1 MSLPKEPR
9 QLMINLMYIVLTA
22 ILALNVSAEI
32 LNAFVNMDHSIRES
46 SQIIE
51 SANEIMLKSIREQ
64 AAAYPQYQ
72 PYEAL
77 ATEAQQHTLRFYNF
91 VEAMKNNLIEVSGGY
106 DEAQHLVGKK
116 NKDIPTR
123 IFVKEGQG
131 NILRD
136 SVLAMRA
143 RLLALVEEPEE
154 RARLENNI
162 PLKIQEVPADSDKK
176 DWADFTFRQ
185 MPVAAVLPILSKFQ
199 SDARIA
205 ETTLLNYISNKIN
218 ARPVNDEYEALIA
231 ADKSYVIL
239 GEALNAE
246 IFLGAYSSTT
256 DNISVRVN
264 GRAVPVRNGKAL
276 FTRQANSIGSHDL
289 NVEITERD
297 PLTEKVTTY
306 TKKFTYEVGERSVT
320 TSADK
325 MNVFYVGVDNPF
337 SVSAAGVA
345 SGEVQVR
352 ADGLEIR
359 KKSNGKYI
367 VKPRKPGEA
376 VVVVSGGGLA
386 ATSFEYRIKP
396 IPTPTAKLGDKIS
409 GAMKPNVFKAYS
421 RVYPHLE
428 NFDFDAT
435 CDIQGFELVR
445 VDKNGDVFDS
455 KNRGGNYS
463 EQTRRVANMA
473 KRGDTFYFDNIR
485 AKCPGDQYSRK
496 LNGLVFRIQ

>member
-46 SQIIE
+46 NQIIGK
-51 SANEIMLKSIREQ
+51 ANEVLLKSIREQ

-72 PYEAL
+72 PYEVI
-77 ATEAQQHTLRFYNF
+77 ATEAQQYTTKFYDF
-91 VEAMKNNLIEVSGGY
+91 VEAMKNNLIEASGGY
-106 DEAQHLVGKK
+106 DEKEHLVGKK
-116 NKDIPTR
+116 NKDITTL

-131 NILRD
+131 NVLRD
-136 SVLAMRA
+136 SVLAMRS
-143 RLLALVEEPEE
+143 RLLNLVEEPVE
-154 RARLENNI
+154 RAKLERNI
-162 PLKIQEVPADSDKK
+162 PLKIQDIPANSDKK

-185 MPVAAVLPILSKFQ
+185 MPVAAVLPMLSKFQ
-199 SDARIA
+199 IDARIA
-205 ETTLLNYISNKIN
+205 ETTLLNYLAKKISAKRI
-218 ARPVNDEYEALIA
+218 NDEYEALIA

-239 GEALNAE
+239 GEELSAE

-264 GRAVPVRNGKAL
+264 GSPVPVRNGKAL
-276 FTRQANSIGSHDL
+276 FTRQTNRIGSHDL

-297 PLTEKVTTY
+297 PLSDKVTTY

-325 MNVFYVGVDNPF
+325 MNVFYVGVNNPF

-345 SGEVQVR
+345 SGEVRVS
-352 ADGLEIR
+352 ADGLDIS
-359 KKSNGKYI
+359 KKTNGKYM
-367 VKPRKPGEA
+367 VKPRKPGDV

-386 ATSFEYRIKP
+386 PTSFKYRVKP
-396 IPTPTAKLGDKIS
+396 IPTPTAKLGDKTS
-409 GAMKPNVFKAYS
+409 GTMKPNVFKAYTKI
-421 RVYPHLE
+421 YPHLE

-435 CDIQGFELVR
+435 CTIQGFELVR
-445 VDKNGDVFDS
+445 VDKHGDVFDS
-455 KNRGGNYS
+455 KNQGGGYS
-463 EQTRRVANMA
+463 EASRRVVNMA